1 MTLVINILIDILNEG
16 LMYALLAMGMYIT
29 YSILDFPDL
38 SVDGTFPLG
47 AVLSGVLIIQGVD
60 PWLCLVISF
69 AAGMAAGVLT
79 GLMHVKL
86 RITPLLCGIIM
97 YTAMLSVNLVILKV
111 GTDGKAVASF
121 FTKNTIFNSGIAS
134 LIPKNIGEGG
144 FYIRTV
150 VIALILVIV
159 CKLLLD
165 LYLKTKHGLLL
176 RATGAND
183 KYTVMLGRN
192 PGSMKIFGLAL
203 GNGFAALAG
212 SVIAQNKG
220 SADQQMGIGMVVLG
234 LASVIIG
241 LSLFRRVKFMKG
253 TTMVILGSLVYKA
266 AYQIVLSL
274 GIPTDFNNLMKALI
288 FLVALV
294 LGGSELR
301 KLITSLGKK
310 PEPVKSDSKLALS
323 NITKVFNRG
332 TVDENKLFDNF
343 TLDVNDGDFISVV
356 GSNGSG
362 KTTMLNIVCGG
373 IEPDSGAVVFN
384 GENIVLSKEYE
395 RARKIGRVLQDPKMG
410 TCGSLTILENLALAD
425 NKLHPF
431 GLSPAVN
438 RKREEHYKKLLES
451 CGMGLENRMGVLAG
465 SLSGGQ
471 RQALALIIATMADI
485 DLLIL
490 DEHTAALDPKSSE
503 TLMKITEKVVKE
515 KHLTTLMVTHNL
527 RFAVEYGSRL
537 VMMHGGSAVMDIDGE
552 AKKNL
557 VVDDILGKFNEI
569 SIECGN

>member
-1 MTLVINILIDILNEG
+1 MTLVINILLDILNEG

-79 GLMHVKL
+79 GIMHVKL

-97 YTAMLSVNLVILKV
+97 YTAMLSVNLVILKA
-111 GTDGKAVASF
+111 GTDGMAVASF
-121 FTKNTIFNSGIAS
+121 FTKNTIFNSGIAGF
-134 LIPKNIGEGG
+134 IPKSVGG
-144 FYIRTV
+144 FYIRTA
-150 VIALILVIV
+150 VISLVIVVV

-183 KYTVMLGRN
+183 KYTVMLGKD
-192 PGSMKIFGLAL
+192 PGLIKIFGLAL

-220 SADQQMGIGMVVLG
+220 SADQQMGVGMVVLG

-241 LSLFRRVKFMKG
+241 LSLFKRVKFMKG

-266 AYQIVLSL
+266 AYQIVLSVGL
-274 GIPTDFNNLMKALI
+274 PTDYNNLMKALI
-288 FLVALV
+288 FLIALV
-294 LGGSELR
+294 LGGGELKKLFSALGR
-301 KLITSLGKK
+301 KPVSVDSQSRLSLR
-310 PEPVKSDSKLALS
+310 
-323 NITKVFNRG
+323 NITKIFNRG
-332 TVDENKLFDNF
+332 TVDENQLFDNF
-343 TLDVNDGDFISVV
+343 SLDVKDGDFISVV

-373 IEPDSGAVVFN
+373 LEPDSGSVVFN
-384 GENIVLSKEYE
+384 GQNIVMTKEFQ
-395 RARKIGRVLQDPKMG
+395 RARRIGRVLQDPKMG
-410 TCGSLTILENLALAD
+410 TCGSLTILENMALAD
-425 NKLHPF
+425 NKNHSF

-438 RKREEHYKKLLES
+438 KSREEYYKQLLSS
-451 CGMGLENRMGVLAG
+451 CGMGFENRMGVLAG

-471 RQALALIIATMADI
+471 RQALALIIATMTDI

-503 TLMKITEKVVKE
+503 TLMKITDRVVKE
-515 KHLTTLMVTHNL
+515 KNITTLMVTHNL

-537 VMMHGGSAVMDIDGE
+537 VMMHGGKAVMDIDGE
-552 AKKNL
+552 EKKEL